1 MSYTIDVIKALSVLA
16 IALCVG
22 GCQHHADREYYQE
35 KRESIAG
42 LDLRSGVFVGTY
54 VSYFETSWFQPCGSD
69 ERWWLENLT
78 RKSAKRLDLT
88 VENVALVEM
97 SAKITADD
105 KAGVIGDFG
114 TWLRHT
120 MSIEEQDDD
129 YVFQGYGHL
138 GQYDREIY
146 VENVLE
152 IEIFP
157 RPDLDL
163 SQDFE
168 VQELQEMSFREM
180 LCPVP

>member
-22 GCQHHADREYYQE
+22 GCQHYANGEYYQE
-35 KRESIAG
+35 RRESIAG

-54 VSYFETSWFQPCGSD
+54 VHYFETSWFQPCGSD

-78 RKSAKRLDLT
+78 RKSAKLLDLT
-88 VENVALVEM
+88 VENVALLKI
-97 SAKITADD
+97 SAKITPDD

-114 TWLRHT
+114 TWLRI
-120 MSIEEQDDD
+120 SAGIEEGKD
-129 YVFQGYGHL
+129 YEFQGYGHL
-138 GQYDREIY
+138 GEYDREVH
-146 VENVLE
+146 VEKVLE

-157 RPDLDL
+157 RPDRDL

-168 VQELQEMSFREM
+168 VRELQEKSFREM